1 MNSKTTGIWFTIAA
15 ALFALIFIFEHFLRP
30 SAAEPSRILPELRPP
45 TVTSVQV
52 IPSGALEIRADRTN
66 GAWLLTKPIAYPAQ
80 SAAIEALLDALQKLT
95 PATRISAAE
104 LRNHRN
110 ADVEFG
116 FETPRISLVIETSGQ
131 RRQLLVGNKT
141 PPGDQ
146 VFLRVVGMDGAF
158 VADAD
163 WLKFIPLSANDWRD
177 TALVNANNSGLDWI
191 VLTNGTKVIE
201 LRRDATNHFWRM
213 IRPFPA
219 RADAERITD
228 ALQHLQT
235 ARVTQFITDDPKADL
250 AAFGLQPADLDLW
263 LGHGT
268 NFISA
273 IHVGKSPTNDPTQV
287 FARRERWNAIVT
299 TAKEPLSPWRGSV
312 NDFRDSHL
320 LELTAPVA
328 EIEVHGQDNFTLQRQ
343 GSNDWQIVGEK
354 FPADAEKAQL
364 FIKTLAGLRVA
375 EFVKD
380 VVTTPDLSAYG
391 LATPTRQITLR
402 SVAGDT
408 NGVIV
413 QLSFGTNQNNEVFV
427 RRADEDFV
435 YAVTAEDFNR
445 LPEAAWEFR
454 ERRIWNF
461 TEGDVAQITIHQN
474 GKTRQM
480 VRTGPNKWSL
490 AAGSQGII
498 NPPAI
503 EETTHRFG
511 ELTVYGWVGR
521 NITEPEKNYG
531 LNTNN
536 LQIVIELKNGA
547 KCTVDFG
554 AELPSQTALA
564 AVTLDGERW
573 AFVFPPVL
581 YQFVLSYLTIPV
593 PQGGIP

>member
-1 MNSKTTGIWFTIAA
+1 MNSKTTGIWFLIAA
-15 ALFALIFIFEHFLRP
+15 ALFALIYIFEHFLRP
-30 SAAEPSRILPELRPP
+30 VNAESSGILPELRPP
-45 TVTSVQV
+45 AVTSVQV

-66 GAWLLTKPIAYPAQ
+66 GEWLLTKPMAYPAQ
-80 SAAIEALLDALQKLT
+80 PAAIEALLDALQKLA
-95 PATRISAAE
+95 PATRIGAAE
-104 LRNHRN
+104 LRNHHN
-110 ADVEFG
+110 TDVEFG

-131 RRQLLVGNKT
+131 RRQLLIGNKT

-158 VADAD
+158 VTDAD
-163 WLKFIPLSANDWRD
+163 WLKYIPRSANDWRD
-177 TALVNANNSGLDWI
+177 TALVNVNHGGLDWI
-191 VLTNGTKVIE
+191 VLTNGAKVIE
-201 LRRDATNHFWRM
+201 LRCDATNHFWRM

-219 RADAERITD
+219 RADAGRITD
-228 ALQHLQT
+228 ALQHLQI
-235 ARVTQFITDDPKADL
+235 ARVTQFITDDPADL
-250 AAFGLQPADLDLW
+250 SGFGLQPADLDLW

-273 IHVGKSPTNDPTQV
+273 IHTGKSPTNDPTQV
-287 FARRERWNAIVT
+287 FASRERWNAVVT
-299 TAKEPLSPWRGSV
+299 TAKEPLSPWHGSV

-328 EIEVHGQDNFTLQRQ
+328 EIEVQDQANFTLQRQ
-343 GSNDWQIVGEK
+343 GSNEWRIAGEK
-354 FPADAEKAQL
+354 FPVDAENAQL

-380 VVTTPDLSAYG
+380 VVTKPDLPAYG

-408 NGVIV
+408 NNVIV

-480 VRTGPNKWSL
+480 VRNGPNKWSF

-503 EETTHRFG
+503 EETAHRLG
-511 ELTVYGWVGR
+511 ELTAYAWFAR
-521 NITEPEKNYG
+521 NLTEPEKSG
-531 LNTNN
+531 FNTNN
-536 LQIVIELKNGA
+536 LQIVVELKNGA
-547 KCTVDFG
+547 KHTVDFG
-554 AELPSQTALA
+554 AELSASQTALA

-573 AFVFPPVL
+573 AFIFPPVL
-581 YQFVLSYLTIPV
+581 YQFVLNYLTIPANV
-593 PQGGIP
+593 P

>member
-1 MNSKTTGIWFTIAA
+1 
-15 ALFALIFIFEHFLRP
+15 
-30 SAAEPSRILPELRPP
+30 
-45 TVTSVQV
+45 
-52 IPSGALEIRADRTN
+52 
-66 GAWLLTKPIAYPAQ
+66 
-80 SAAIEALLDALQKLT
+80 
-95 PATRISAAE
+95 
-104 LRNHRN
+104 
-110 ADVEFG
+110 
-116 FETPRISLVIETSGQ
+116 
-131 RRQLLVGNKT
+131 LVGNKT

-163 WLKFIPLSANDWRD
+163 WLKFIPSSVNDWRD
-177 TALVNANNSGLDWI
+177 TALVDANNSGLDWI

-235 ARVTQFITDDPKADL
+235 TRVTQFITDDPKADL

-287 FARRERWNAIVT
+287 FVRRERWTAIVT

-343 GSNDWQIVGEK
+343 GLNDWQIVGEK
-354 FPADAEKAQL
+354 FPADAENAQL

-380 VVTTPDLSAYG
+380 VVTAPDLPAYG

-402 SVAGDT
+402 SAAGDT
-408 NGVIV
+408 NSVIV
-413 QLSFGTNQNNEVFV
+413 QLFFGTNQNNEVFV

-435 YAVTAEDFNR
+435 YAVTVEDFNR

-454 ERRIWNF
+454 ERRIWDF
-461 TEGDVAQITIHQN
+461 SEGDVMQITLRQD
-474 GKTRQM
+474 GKTRQI
-480 VRTGPNKWSL
+480 VHNGLNKWSL

-498 NPPAI
+498 NPAAI
-503 EETTHRFG
+503 EETAHRFG
-511 ELTVYGWVGR
+511 GLTAAGWVGR
-521 NITEPEKNYG
+521 NVIEPEKFG

-536 LQIVIELKNGA
+536 LQIVIELKNST
-547 KCTVDFG
+547 KYTVNFG
-554 AELPSQTALA
+554 AELPSSQTALA

-581 YQFVLSYLTIPV
+581 YQFVLSYLTIPANV
-593 PQGGIP
+593 P